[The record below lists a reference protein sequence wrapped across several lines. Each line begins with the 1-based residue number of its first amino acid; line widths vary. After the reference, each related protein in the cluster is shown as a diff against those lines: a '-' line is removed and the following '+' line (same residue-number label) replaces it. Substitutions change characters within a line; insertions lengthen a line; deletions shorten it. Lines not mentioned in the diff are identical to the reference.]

1 MDVHWDKLGPG
12 LIDVQ
17 LLGHVRLFVKRV
29 SPWTAGHQASLSF
42 TISWMNEVKKLDVK
56 VTI

>member
-17 LLGHVRLFVKRV
+17 LLGHVRLFEN
-29 SPWTAGHQASLSF
+29 PWTAGQQASLSF
-42 TISWMNEVKKLDVK
+42 TISWMIEVKKLDVK